1 MTPIECDVAVI
12 GAGTA
17 GLAAER
23 HARKA
28 GARTVIIDPAF
39 RGTTCAA
46 VGCMPSKVLI
56 QSGEVAHAARTAEDF
71 GILANPQV
79 DGRAVMQR
87 VRRLRDHFVNGVKE
101 GFEDIPMKLMGK
113 ACFTS
118 ATTLT
123 LDTGQ
128 EVRAKAIV
136 IATGSSPLVPEAY
149 QTLGSVAMTTDTVF
163 EMEDL
168 PKSLAVIGGGPVGT
182 ELAQAF
188 ARLGVKVALFDEGG
202 SVAGLKGSEAQRMVD
217 LLRAEMD
224 VHLDV
229 SPRPRPEGDA
239 AVIEWEAGAFHAE
252 KVLVAVG
259 RPPNLK
265 ALNLEAT
272 GLELNDH
279 GVPIYDRD
287 TMQCGNSSI
296 FIAGDADHDRPLL
309 HEATAE
315 GTIAGANAAS
325 YPEVQKAQQKVPL
338 AITFTHPNVAAVGK
352 VPEGAKTVIGHA
364 DYSDQG
370 RARIE
375 GRNAGF
381 VRLEADDTGRILAAT
396 LCIPEAEHIGHY
408 FALAIGAGMTAADL
422 LNQPIYHPTLE
433 EGLRAALAEICEGC
447 RISAPWDRRS
457 GRQPGDA

>member
-23 HARKA
+23 RARKS

-56 QSGEVAHAARTAEDF
+56 QSGEVAHAARTAGEF
-71 GILANPQV
+71 GIGADPQV
-79 DGRAVMQR
+79 DGRAVMRR
-87 VRRLRDHFVNGVKE
+87 VRTLRDHFVQGVKD
-101 GFEDIPMKLMGK
+101 GFADIPTKLTGK
-113 ACFTS
+113 ARFTS
-118 ATTLT
+118 ATTLV
-123 LDTGQ
+123 LETG
-128 EVRAKAIV
+128 EEIRAKAIV
-136 IATGSSPLVPEAY
+136 IATGSSPLVPDAY
-149 QTLGSVAMTTDTVF
+149 KALGDIAMTTDTVF

-168 PKSLAVIGGGPVGT
+168 PRSLAVIGGGPVGT

-188 ARLGVKVALFDEGG
+188 ARLGVKVALFDEG
-202 SVAGLKGSEAQRMVD
+202 SDVAGLKGSEAQRMVD

-229 SPRPRPEGDA
+229 SPRPRLEGA
-239 AVIEWEAGAFHAE
+239 GAVIEWEAGTFHAE

-265 ALNLEAT
+265 GLNLEAA
-272 GLELNDH
+272 GLTLNDH
-279 GVPIYDRD
+279 GGPVYDRD
-287 TMQCGNSSI
+287 SMQCGDSSI
-296 FIAGDADHDRPLL
+296 FIAGDVDHDRPLL

-315 GTIAGANAAS
+315 GTIAGANASS
-325 YPEVQKAQQKVPL
+325 YPDVQKARRKVPL
-338 AITFTHPNVAAVGK
+338 AITFTHPNVAVVGK
-352 VPEGAKTVIGHA
+352 VPDGVDTVTGHA

-381 VRLEADDTGRILAAT
+381 ARIEADDKGKILAAT
-396 LCIPEAEHIGHY
+396 LCTPEAEHIGHF

-422 LNQPIYHPTLE
+422 LDQPIYHPTLE
-433 EGLRAALAEICEGC
+433 EGLRGALAEICEGC
-447 RISAPWDRRS
+447 RMSVPWDRRS
-457 GRQPGDA
+457 GSQPGDI